1 MGKISR
7 KAVPAAATTFP
18 STTPTNTAAAAT
30 PPYYHQ
36 LSSTALNYWEEDRSS
51 RLHAPPPMS
60 SAPAA
65 ESYQLESLHSA
76 EVDAGKPPSPSP
88 SAASIDPSQVRWL
101 KNQRSRGW
109 ELCKIVFRACGTL
122 FSAIV
127 LGICLAWYSYRPN
140 LAVDVWPGILLVGA
154 FPSFFWDLAEFLTL
168 CARYGRG
175 ITPKALIGLEL
186 VLSVVSAVAAGWV
199 GLQLSWM
206 DGDPANN
213 PASLA
218 LSACTLTGI
227 NAFIRFCLF
236 IRACVERSREIRRRR
251 PRVMYIPETGQTVYV
266 VAKPFPKLPTW
277 QSQNSARAPSFP
289 RSPQPSSPLGATEPV
304 AAFPDFTESPRPE
317 TSPPPL
323 PERPGHQHALPS
335 AIKRK
340 PVRGLPPRTTP
351 GDRDRHLRPSMRPP
365 PDDYVPDEA
374 ELERMRRGDAQP
386 QLILPGDVD
395 LKFATGANGMTP
407 AAGESREG
415 KFRLNKNLVLGESS
429 RGGAGG
435 ARTRSM

>member
-1 MGKISR
+1 
-7 KAVPAAATTFP
+7 
-18 STTPTNTAAAAT
+18 
-30 PPYYHQ
+30 
-36 LSSTALNYWEEDRSS
+36 
-51 RLHAPPPMS
+51 MS
-60 SAPAA
+60 SAPA

-88 SAASIDPSQVRWL
+88 STASIDPSQVRWL
-101 KNQRSRGW
+101 ENQRSRKW
-109 ELCKIVFRACGTL
+109 EVCKIMFRACGTL

-140 LAVDVWPGILLVGA
+140 YVLDVWPGILLFGA
-154 FPSFFWDLAEFLTL
+154 VPSFFWDLAEFLTL

-186 VLSVVSAVAAGWV
+186 VLSVVSAVAAGYV
-199 GLQLSWM
+199 GLQLSWL

-213 PASLA
+213 PVNLA
-218 LSACTLTGI
+218 LCACVLTGI
-227 NAFIRFCLF
+227 NATNTLSRFIRFCLF
-236 IRACVERSREIRRRR
+236 IRACIERSREIRRRR

-289 RSPQPSSPLGATEPV
+289 RSPVQPSSPLGTTEPV
-304 AAFPDFTESPRPE
+304 TSTFPDFTESPRPD
-317 TSPPPL
+317 TPPPPL

-407 AAGESREG
+407 AAGDSREG

-435 ARTRSM
+435 ARTRSI